1 MDDGIAVL
9 GNGCG
14 PGLGDRPARP
24 AMIPGMLVVLLL
36 VLGMMTG
43 TVRHR
48 HSRAGRTEVPYGSF
62 CEPDLTLTWLI
73 FGKWNL

>member
-1 MDDGIAVL
+1 MNNGIAVL
-9 GNGCG
+9 GGG
-14 PGLGDRPARP
+14 ARRPRDGPARP
-24 AMIPGMLVVLLL
+24 AMILGMVVLLL

-62 CEPDLTLTWLI
+62 CAADLTLSWLI
-73 FGKWNL
+73 FGKWNQ